1 MVITLSLGLASM
13 PVLIHFKET
22 SMARSFSKSFYD
34 SREWAAV
41 RSYVLMRDHYTCTR
55 CNNPAEEVH
64 HITRL
69 SPENI
74 WDKSIT
80 LNPDNLIS
88 LCKDCHFAEHKAEK
102 EAGQRRAR
110 GTSAGDCREG
120 YHFDENG
127 MLVPD
132 HRGDEIPPGSGIG
145 YPTRA
150 DRRVRPQKN

>member
-1 MVITLSLGLASM
+1 
-13 PVLIHFKET
+13 
-22 SMARSFSKSFYD
+22 MARSFSKSFYD
-34 SREWAAV
+34 SKEWAAV
-41 RSYVLMRDHYTCTR
+41 RAYILQRDHYKCTR

-74 WDKSIT
+74 WNTSIT

-102 EAGQRRAR
+102 EAGKLKAH
-110 GTSAGDCREG
+110 GKSFGDCREG
-120 YHFDENG
+120 FHFDENG

-132 HRGDEIPPGSGIG
+132 ETESRTDPPPFS
-145 YPTRA
+145 
-150 DRRVRPQKN
+150 N